1 MKLLGLALDI
11 GALIDFE
18 GCWRGTFLDRCASQC
33 QTVIGWRRVEEKK
46 HELQ

>member
-18 GCWRGTFLDRCASQC
+18 GCWRGTFLTLTYS
-33 QTVIGWRRVEEKK
+33 
-46 HELQ
+46 